1 MIDSFGY
8 SLVRSPVYL
17 SRLRWKDWGT
27 LQGVACRSLQGG
39 EGQAGQG
46 EVIP

>member
-1 MIDSFGY
+1 MIESLRY
-8 SLVRSPVYL
+8 SLLKSPVYL
-17 SRLRWKDWGT
+17 SRFHWKDQGIS
-27 LQGVACRSLQGG
+27 QGVACRSLQGD